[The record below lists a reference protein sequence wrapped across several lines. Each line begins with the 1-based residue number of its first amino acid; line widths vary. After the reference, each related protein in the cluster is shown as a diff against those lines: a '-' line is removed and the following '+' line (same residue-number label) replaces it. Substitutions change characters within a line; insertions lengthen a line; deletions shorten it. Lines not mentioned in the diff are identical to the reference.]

1 MSYRRFY
8 IRAGATTTAGGTV
21 KASSEFSILDG
32 VPLARE
38 GDLVECP
45 ACGEQGR
52 IECVMP
58 RLSDVFEG
66 KEYAL
71 SDDLCV
77 CACRPPPRLI
87 TDQDTECQVLDEFRN
102 PD

>member
-8 IRAGATTTAGGTV
+8 VRAGATTTAGGTV
-21 KASSEFSILDG
+21 NATSEFSVLDG

-38 GDLVECP
+38 GDLVDCP

-52 IECVMP
+52 IECAMP
-58 RLSDVFEG
+58 RLSDTFEG

-71 SDDLCV
+71 SDDLCI
-77 CACRPPPRLI
+77 CACHPYPKLVA
-87 TDQDTECQVLDEFRN
+87 DQDSEFQVLNELHN
-102 PD
+102 AE